1 MEKKT
6 INTEVLKEN
15 IEKMKNSNNPVL
27 KRMAEFI
34 EKNMKLN
41 TLNK

>member
-6 INTEVLKEN
+6 INPEVLKER
-15 IEKMKNSNNPVL
+15 IENMKNSGNPFM
-27 KRMAEFI
+27 KRIAGII
-34 EKNMKLN
+34 ERNMKLN